1 MNQACDSPVLAR
13 TATLTYCARFST
25 DTPARGLLAEEDMA
39 AIKPFRDNADQL
51 DGVLGP
57 YMRTFRRKLDD
68 VACEEALATLRAV
81 MPHMPEPP

>member
-1 MNQACDSPVLAR
+1 
-13 TATLTYCARFST
+13 
-25 DTPARGLLAEEDMA
+25 MA

-57 YMRTFRRKLDD
+57 YIRTFRRKLDD